1 MLPSIV
7 YYLTNAF
14 ALYLSAAAGLGG
26 YVKRDGV
33 IAKEVLQAAAK
44 AACAELAH
52 DSAGEEEEGDDAD
65 DESKIA

>member
-1 MLPSIV
+1 MSCTLSPI
-7 YYLTNAF
+7 L
-14 ALYLSAAAGLGG
+14 LHWSAAAGLGG

-52 DSAGEEEEGDDAD
+52 DSEDEEEEGDDA
-65 DESKIA
+65 EGGSKTA